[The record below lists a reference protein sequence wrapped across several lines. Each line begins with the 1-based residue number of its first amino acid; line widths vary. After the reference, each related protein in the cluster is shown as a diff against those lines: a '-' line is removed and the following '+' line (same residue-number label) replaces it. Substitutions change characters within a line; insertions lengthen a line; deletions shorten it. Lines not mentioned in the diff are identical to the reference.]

1 MSKFRKIAATPAKL
15 PGNSGMSGLFSE
27 FMNAKDIDEFLNKKN
42 ISTNLQFIAA
52 LFPGFTDRYAPSAFY
67 HALEYDKPR
76 GYNGTYHSQGAY
88 ELLDPKIM
96 EEVKKFKK
104 NPPKD
109 LKDVDGKP
117 IKSLE
122 NINLPETSGRYK
134 AMEEQLYPEEK
145 KEAQNTNTKF
155 VKTSQV
161 SRAKELEKIVPKW
174 TIEDVVKDMARVA
187 KRSDLSKADKQ
198 QTIINIL
205 SNYEKQI
212 APLSD
217 FLKKN
222 GIQYK

>member
-1 MSKFRKIAATPAKL
+1 M
-15 PGNSGMSGLFSE
+15 
-27 FMNAKDIDEFLNKKN
+27 
-42 ISTNLQFIAA
+42 
-52 LFPGFTDRYAPSAFY
+52 
-67 HALEYDKPR
+67 
-76 GYNGTYHSQGAY
+76 
-88 ELLDPKIM
+88 
-96 EEVKKFKK
+96 
-104 NPPKD
+104 
-109 LKDVDGKP
+109 
-117 IKSLE
+117 E

-145 KEAQNTNTKF
+145 KEAQNTNAKF

-187 KRSDLSKADKQ
+187 KRSDLSQTDKH

-205 SNYEKQI
+205 SKYEKQI